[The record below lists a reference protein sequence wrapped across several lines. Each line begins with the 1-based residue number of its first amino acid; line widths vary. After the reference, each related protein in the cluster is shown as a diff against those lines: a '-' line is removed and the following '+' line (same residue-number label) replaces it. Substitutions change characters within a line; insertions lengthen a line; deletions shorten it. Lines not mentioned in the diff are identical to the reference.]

1 MKTQG
6 FSSFFTENCERESRM
21 HLRKD
26 TTSKACPAGNL
37 AGALL
42 QSTISRLFSAFSWGP
57 DGEALY
63 LYFSSLRRVLSF
75 YLYNWYPRFSLIIQY
90 KSFFYCTF
98 SFCQGYD
105 NKTIL
110 LKVENIFCSAPL
122 ILHTDYFTSQQLII
136 KLSVILDFLI
146 YTYLRPQTQE
156 KNANGKKNCES

>member
-1 MKTQG
+1 MRKVLMCWISETFPWNPIEDWFKRGGRKGDDQKTQG

-98 SFCQGYD
+98 SFC
-105 NKTIL
+105 
-110 LKVENIFCSAPL
+110 
-122 ILHTDYFTSQQLII
+122 
-136 KLSVILDFLI
+136 
-146 YTYLRPQTQE
+146 
-156 KNANGKKNCES
+156 